1 MPYRNPRTS
10 VFPKLLLA
18 QESRFPMLDKEK
30 RTPILHA
37 AQSLFVRY
45 GVKRTSID
53 EVARAADIAKG
64 TLYLYYDSKETLFAE
79 VAKKIC
85 ADILAEAKKAAAMPA
100 PLGER
105 LVGILDAEIGTLHRL
120 VELSPHVRE
129 LTETKEAMASAAF
142 ATLDQDIKQL
152 ITTVLSEE
160 NIARQ
165 GAAEMFIAAAVGTIQ
180 SGDSS
185 AELYRSRLRAIVD
198 VLLVGL
204 KQTCETRS
212 LPGSISKYNVESQL
226 E

>member
-1 MPYRNPRTS
+1 MPYRNPKTS

-18 QESRFPMLDKEK
+18 QESRFPMLGNDK
-30 RTPILHA
+30 RTRILNA

-142 ATLDQDIKQL
+142 ATLDQDMKQL
-152 ITTVLSEE
+152 ITTLISEE
-160 NIARQ
+160 NISRQ
-165 GAAEMFIAAAVGTIQ
+165 GAAEMFLAAAVGTIE
-180 SGDSS
+180 SGDSE
-185 AELYRSRLRAIVD
+185 ATLYRSRLRAIVD
-198 VLLVGL
+198 VLIVGL
-204 KQTCETRS
+204 KQTCERM
-212 LPGSISKYNVESQL
+212 K
-226 E
+226 